1 MQKCMVPELMLQK
14 IPNPQNCMIIDHW
27 YWIMITTKGY
37 CKFPRERLAEML
49 FTFRFKFG
57 RLNLIVSS
65 VLFQGAN
72 FRDLSGVIVGPDNV
86 ARLDPTK
93 ERVLLPSGRPLV
105 RHLTRNHKTP
115 LCGTIPLFVQI
126 LISLPCYGFLFFM
139 SGA

>member
-49 FTFRFKFG
+49 FTFSFKFG